1 MISDLFRLRAEVS
14 LEPGLG
20 VVLPMNFP
28 ETITSGA
35 RAVVGIANHF
45 EQLKQVATT
54 LFETSSATERGYFTP
69 SEDERVRQLL
79 ISYWQSR
86 NALIELVVTLHQA
99 SSQRGTSPEER
110 LSEDDR
116 AAAFLVAWSGA
127 LVLVDAA
134 RFLRY
139 NCEDRPIVLK
149 KLNEPEPHF
158 GIPAGT
164 YDKIQASLTSPVHAW
179 HLYHARDY
187 WNANQASLAGLA
199 AGSEVEPLIEIA
211 QQLFPQHDTDLQQYA
226 VGRMRTRTVQ
236 ARTTGRDLVG
246 RAMYGLQK
254 TVSRLISGKFT
265 HIGHKPQLPSK
276 IADQVRTLIQPGDVF
291 VNRKEHAITNYFL
304 PGFWPHAAFYIGR
317 TDQLEEMGIPDHPN
331 GQPRW
336 RRLLDCDSN
345 CNGRVVEALKDGV
358 RIRSLASPFAADAI
372 TVIRPRLP
380 RDVVKEAIIRALFHD
395 GKPYDFDFDL
405 TRSDRL
411 VCTEVVYRS
420 FEGLAGVNFALT
432 DRAGR
437 KTLAAEDLLTMAIN
451 EQHFEVVA
459 AYAPGYSTG
468 VATDSEAAAVLR
480 ATLGD

>member
-1 MISDLFRLRAEVS
+1 VLLKSR
-14 LEPGLG
+14 LG
-20 VVLPMNFP
+20 VVFSMSFP
-28 ETITSGA
+28 ESVTSGA
-35 RAVVGIANHF
+35 RTVVGIADHF

-54 LFETSSATERGYFTP
+54 LLAAGAASERGYFTP
-69 SEDERVRQLL
+69 SEDERVRHLL

-86 NALIELVVTLHQA
+86 NALIELVVTLHRT
-99 SSQRGTSPEER
+99 SSSTDETEHESRP
-110 LSEDDR
+110 LSDRER
-116 AAAFLVAWSGA
+116 AAAFVVAWAGA

-134 RFLRY
+134 RFLRQ
-139 NCEDRPIVLK
+139 NCPGRPIVLK

-158 GIPAGT
+158 GIPSGT
-164 YDKIQASLTSPVHAW
+164 YDRIQSSLTSPVHAW
-179 HLYHARDY
+179 HLYHAREY
-187 WNANQASLAGLA
+187 WNNNLPLLVDISRGTEL
-199 AGSEVEPLIEIA
+199 EPLIEIA
-211 QQLFPQHDTDLQQYA
+211 RRTLSLHEIDLQQYA
-226 VGRMRTRTVQ
+226 VDRLRTRARQ
-236 ARTTGRDLVG
+236 AKTTGRDVIG
-246 RAMYGLQK
+246 RALYGLQK

-265 HIGHKPQLPSK
+265 HIGHKPQLPSQ
-276 IADQVRTLIQPGDVF
+276 IAEHIRTLIRPGDVF

-304 PGFWPHAAFYIGR
+304 PGFWPHAAFYIGQ
-317 TDQLEEMGIPDHPN
+317 TDQLQQMGIAEHPH

-380 RDVVKEAIIRALFHD
+380 ADVVKEAIARALFHE

-420 FEGLAGVNFALT
+420 FEGLAGVNFSLT

-437 KTLAAEDLLTMAIN
+437 KTLVAEDLLQMALN
-451 EQHFEVVA
+451 EQHFDVVA
-459 AYAPGYSTG
+459 VYAPGFSTG
-468 VATDSEAAAVLR
+468 VATEAAAAEVLR
-480 ATLGD
+480 ATLDDSR

>member
-1 MISDLFRLRAEVS
+1 MS
-14 LEPGLG
+14 
-20 VVLPMNFP
+20 FP
-28 ETITSGA
+28 ESVTSGA
-35 RAVVGIANHF
+35 RTVVGIAEHF
-45 EQLKQVATT
+45 EQLKQVARP
-54 LFETSSATERGYFTP
+54 LFEADAASERGYFTP
-69 SEDERVRQLL
+69 TEDERVRQLL

-86 NALIELVVTLHQA
+86 NALIETVVTLHQA
-99 SSQRGTSPEER
+99 SSRGGKPSEGT
-110 LSEDDR
+110 LSDDDR

-134 RFLRY
+134 RFLRR
-139 NCEDRPIVLK
+139 NCEGRPIILN

-164 YDKIQASLTSPVHAW
+164 YDRIQSSLTRPFHAW

-187 WNANQASLAGLA
+187 WDKRQSFLSELVAGTEA
-199 AGSEVEPLIEIA
+199 EPLIEIA
-211 QQLFPQHDTDLQQYA
+211 QRLYSNNNVDLQQYA
-226 VGRMRTRTVQ
+226 VSRMRTRTKQ
-236 ARTTGRDLVG
+236 ARTKGRDLVG

-265 HIGHKPQLPSK
+265 HIGHKPQLPSE
-276 IADQVRTLIQPGDVF
+276 IADRVRSLIRPGDIF

-304 PGFWPHAAFYIGR
+304 PGFWPHAAFYIGQ
-317 TDQLEEMGIPDHPN
+317 TEQLEQMGIAEHPH

-380 RDVVKEAIIRALFHD
+380 DDVLKEAITRALFHD

-420 FEGLAGVNFALT
+420 FEGLAGVNFSLT

-437 KTLAAEDLLTMAIN
+437 KTLAAEDLLQMALA

-459 AYAPGYSTG
+459 AYAPGFSSG
-468 VATDSEAAAVLR
+468 VATEAAAANVLR
-480 ATLGD
+480 ATLTD

>member
-1 MISDLFRLRAEVS
+1 M
-14 LEPGLG
+14 G
-20 VVLPMNFP
+20 VVLPMSFP

-35 RAVVGIANHF
+35 RTVIGIADHF
-45 EQLKQVATT
+45 EHLKQAATT

-99 SSQRGTSPEER
+99 SPQRGTSQNER
-110 LSEDDR
+110 LSVDDR

-179 HLYHARDY
+179 HLYHARGY
-187 WNANQASLAGLA
+187 WTANQRYLAELV
-199 AGSEVEPLIEIA
+199 AGTSVEPLIEIA
-211 QQLFPQHDTDLQQYA
+211 QELFAKHDTDLQQYA
-226 VGRMRTRTVQ
+226 AGRMRTRTVQ
-236 ARTTGRDLVG
+236 AKTTGRDLVG

-265 HIGHKPQLPSK
+265 HIGHKPQLPSE
-276 IADQVRTLIQPGDVF
+276 IADKVRTLLRPGDVF

-317 TDQLEEMGIPDHPN
+317 TDQLEQMGIADHPH

-336 RRLLDCDSN
+336 RRLLDCDGPCS
-345 CNGRVVEALKDGV
+345 GRVVEALKDGV

-380 RDVVKEAIIRALFHD
+380 AEVITEAITRALFHD

-420 FEGLAGVNFALT
+420 FEGLAGVNFSLT

-437 KTLAAEDLLTMAIN
+437 KTLAAEDLLKMALT

-459 AYAPGYSTG
+459 AYAPGYSSG
-468 VATDSEAAAVLR
+468 VVTESAAADVLR
-480 ATLGD
+480 ATLANQKTAP

>member
-1 MISDLFRLRAEVS
+1 MS
-14 LEPGLG
+14 
-20 VVLPMNFP
+20 FP
-28 ETITSGA
+28 ESVTSGA
-35 RAVVGIANHF
+35 RTVVGIAEHF

-54 LFETSSATERGYFTP
+54 LFEVDAVSERGYFTP

-86 NALIELVVTLHQA
+86 NALIETVVMLHQA
-99 SSQRGTSPEER
+99 SSQRGKSLEDK
-110 LSEDDR
+110 LSDDDR

-134 RFLRY
+134 RFLRR
-139 NCEDRPIVLK
+139 NSEGRPIVLK

-164 YDKIQASLTSPVHAW
+164 YDRIQASLTSPIHAW

-187 WNANQASLAGLA
+187 WDKSQSFL
-199 AGSEVEPLIEIA
+199 SELVPGTELESLIEIA
-211 QQLFPQHDTDLQQYA
+211 QRLYSNNNVDLQQYA
-226 VGRMRTRTVQ
+226 VSRMRTRTSQ
-236 ARTTGRDLVG
+236 AKTTGRDLVG

-265 HIGHKPQLPSK
+265 HIGHKPQLPTE
-276 IADQVRTLIQPGDVF
+276 IADHVRILIRPGDVF

-304 PGFWPHAAFYIGR
+304 PGFWPHAAFYIGQ
-317 TDQLEEMGIPDHPN
+317 TDQLQQMGIAEHPH

-336 RRLLDCDSN
+336 RRLLECDSI

-380 RDVVKEAIIRALFHD
+380 AEVIKEAIARALFHD

-420 FEGLAGVNFALT
+420 FEGLAGVNFSLT

-437 KTLAAEDLLTMAIN
+437 KTLTAEDLLNMALA

-459 AYAPGYSTG
+459 AYVPGFSSG
-468 VATDSEAAAVLR
+468 VVTEAAAADVLR
-480 ATLGD
+480 ATLAD